1 MHNTQANNILDS
13 WVKSFDLEQSSYD
26 SISVFAEV
34 RLKEALA
41 ATEELGEQCG
51 FTKAAEERLLK
62 SKQYKEYHEQK
73 EAVARA
79 HLDTCRE
86 LYEQARKDFARAVHY
101 EMGNATLCAEN

>member
-1 MHNTQANNILDS
+1 MEIAN
-13 WVKSFDLEQSSYD
+13 LEG
-26 SISVFAEV
+26 
-34 RLKEALA
+34 RLLETRRDFLA

>member
-41 ATEELGEQCG
+41 ATEELVAWGKPAWES
-51 FTKAAEERLLK
+51 ERGP
-62 SKQYKEYHEQK
+62 
-73 EAVARA
+73 R
-79 HLDTCRE
+79 
-86 LYEQARKDFARAVHY
+86 
-101 EMGNATLCAEN
+101 